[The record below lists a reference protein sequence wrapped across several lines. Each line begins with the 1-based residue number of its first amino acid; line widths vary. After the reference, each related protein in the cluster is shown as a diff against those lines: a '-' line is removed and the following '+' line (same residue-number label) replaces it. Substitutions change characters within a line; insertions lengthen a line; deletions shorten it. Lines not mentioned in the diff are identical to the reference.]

1 MQNFYVP
8 TEDGYKKI
16 EANNKEEAF
25 KLINSDNNNLFP
37 SKKIEEQE
45 TEEEEKD
52 GSLTAGGAA
61 LELGIG
67 AASNVVAAGASTL

>member
-37 SKKIEEQE
+37 SK
-45 TEEEEKD
+45 
-52 GSLTAGGAA
+52 L
-61 LELGIG
+61 LE
-67 AASNVVAAGASTL
+67 